1 MPSHSENPSMKTKLE
16 DAAGAA
22 AAAAAVG
29 SETPSIQAKL
39 HDAKEYLMP
48 SHEKDMKTKLE
59 DAKGAVQDKISDAKG
74 AVQDK
79 ISAAKESIQ
88 GYREGATEGQAPSL
102 QTKLHDTKDAIQDK
116 ISDAKDSIQGHWDG
130 LTGGQKSTVP
140 NQTEDD
146 QSTLQKAQGKAG
158 DLFYEMWNTT
168 ENWWKQMLN
177 LRTNME
183 SQYQGSSVG
192 RSGGQDVSIVH
203 HSVET
208 VNGTYVSYLNDNG
221 NEFVDLVFGEG
232 MKEDAVDPLKVV
244 NMARTRHGL
253 PARENLTDVRVQK
266 HRRQRPHFYLRST
279 RMLPS
284 GSWVRYENDD
294 GEELITEGH
303 VDPEEIK
310 QSKEAMQDKS
320 VDKHPLLNRF
330 RRAFGLPEIVQRAKT
345 DL

>member
-1 MPSHSENPSMKTKLE
+1 
-16 DAAGAA
+16 
-22 AAAAAVG
+22 
-29 SETPSIQAKL
+29 
-39 HDAKEYLMP
+39 MP

-59 DAKGAVQDKISDAKG
+59 DAKGAIQDKISDT
-74 AVQDK
+74 
-79 ISAAKESIQ
+79 KESIQ
-88 GYREGATEGQAPSL
+88 GHWEGATEGQAPSI
-102 QTKLHDTKDAIQDK
+102 QTKLHQTKDAIQGK
-116 ISDAKDSIQGHWDG
+116 ISDAKDSIHGHWDG
-130 LTGGQKSTVP
+130 LTGQKSTLP

-192 RSGGQDVSIVH
+192 HRGGGQDVSVVH

-221 NEFVDLVFGEG
+221 NEFVDLVFADG
-232 MKEDAVDPLKVV
+232 MKDDAVDPLKVV
-244 NMARTRHGL
+244 NMARTRHGM

-310 QSKEAMQDKS
+310 QSKEAMHDKS
-320 VDKHPLLNRF
+320 VDKHPLLNKF